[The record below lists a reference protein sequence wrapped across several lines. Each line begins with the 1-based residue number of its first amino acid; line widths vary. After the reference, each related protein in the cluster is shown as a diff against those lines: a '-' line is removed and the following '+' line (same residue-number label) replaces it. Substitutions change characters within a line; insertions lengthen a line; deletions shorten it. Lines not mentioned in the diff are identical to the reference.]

1 MESEEGVL
9 QGTPSVVVLGGV
21 GDWGN
26 WGTGVTNNLNSP
38 LYSLLSYQQKA
49 QIARHD
55 THCTERAHHPTTTLK

>member
-9 QGTPSVVVLGGV
+9 V
-21 GDWGN
+21 GHPLLLYWEEWVTGE
-26 WGTGVTNNLNSP
+26 TGVTNNLNTP

>member
-21 GDWGN
+21 DDR
-26 WGTGVTNNLNSP
+26 GTGVTNNLNSP
-38 LYSLLSYQQKA
+38 LNSLLSYQQKT